1 MNIDHSLLGFFVN
14 AGPVVKAVMALLL
27 VASLISWTFIFQRWS
42 FLGKIGRSAKQ
53 FEKQF
58 ANSKNITEFYQKISG
73 KKKQSGLSRVF
84 TAGFKDYLAI
94 REMKHFTHDSML
106 QSVRSAMLAEQGR
119 LGEVLDAHLSFL
131 ATVASTSPYIGLFG
145 TVWGIMTAFTALGSV
160 QQASIAMVAPGISEA
175 LIATAMGLFAAIP
188 AAIAYNR
195 FTHRVEN
202 IMNRIDIFSEDF
214 VRLLAQQASR

>member
-1 MNIDHSLLGFFVN
+1 MNLDHSLLDFFFN
-14 AGPVVKAVMALLL
+14 AGPVVKAVMGILLI
-27 VASLISWTFIFQRWS
+27 ASLISWTFIFQRWS
-42 FLGKIGRSAKQ
+42 FLSKVGRVSRK

-58 ANSKNITEFYQKISG
+58 AKSKQITEFYAELEKQKNKI
-73 KKKQSGLSRVF
+73 GLSTIFCV
-84 TAGFKDYLAI
+84 GFKDYLTL
-94 REMKHFTHDSML
+94 REMKHYSHETML
-106 QSVRSAMLAEQGR
+106 QSVRSAMLAEQSR
-119 LGEVLDAHLSFL
+119 LGELLDAHLSFL

-195 FTHRVEN
+195 FTYRVES

-214 VRLLAQQASR
+214 IRLLSQHASR

>member
-27 VASLISWTFIFQRWS
+27 VASLISCTFIFQRWS
-42 FLGKIGRSAKQ
+42 FLGKVARSARK

-58 ANSKNITEFYQKISG
+58 SSSKNISEFYQKISAD
-73 KKKQSGLSRVF
+73 KKQLGLSLVF
-84 TAGFKDYLAI
+84 MAGYKDYAAI
-94 REMKHFTHDSML
+94 RNMKHFNHDSML

-119 LGEVLDAHLSFL
+119 LGELLDAHLSFL

-195 FTHRVEN
+195 FTHRVER
-202 IMNRIDIFSEDF
+202 IQNRVDIFSEDL
-214 VRLLAQQASR
+214 VRLLAQQVSH